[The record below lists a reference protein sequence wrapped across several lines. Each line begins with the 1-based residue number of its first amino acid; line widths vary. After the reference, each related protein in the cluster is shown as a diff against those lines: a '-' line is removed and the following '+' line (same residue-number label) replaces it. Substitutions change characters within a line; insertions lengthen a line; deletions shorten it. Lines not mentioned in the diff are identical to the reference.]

1 MHYYLEVALKLT
13 MGLLALVMVIN
24 LTGKGNLA
32 PTTAMEQIQNY
43 VFGGIIGGVI
53 YSKDLH
59 LIQFAVVLGI
69 WFLLVFGLR
78 KLKSRNH
85 FLQRVLDGKPTV
97 LIVNGE
103 IDVEACRSAKI
114 TAQELT
120 FKLRM
125 HSIFDIRKVKR
136 AVLEQNG
143 QLLTV
148 LSGEENLKYPLITD
162 GTIQKDVLAA
172 IDKDEDWLRTRLNE
186 KGYNDSSKLF
196 LVDFLSGDLVVTPY
210 SKENE
215 PTT

>member
-1 MHYYLEVALKLT
+1 MTYPNYFFSPSQSLIVYTMHYYFEVALKLA

-43 VFGGIIGGVI
+43 VLGGIIGGVI

-59 LIQFAVVLGI
+59 
-69 WFLLVFGLR
+69 
-78 KLKSRNH
+78 
-85 FLQRVLDGKPTV
+85 
-97 LIVNGE
+97 
-103 IDVEACRSAKI
+103 
-114 TAQELT
+114 TAHELT

-186 KGYNDSSKLF
+186 KGYNDISKLF

>member
-1 MHYYLEVALKLT
+1 
-13 MGLLALVMVIN
+13 
-24 LTGKGNLA
+24 
-32 PTTAMEQIQNY
+32 
-43 VFGGIIGGVI
+43 
-53 YSKDLH
+53 
-59 LIQFAVVLGI
+59 
-69 WFLLVFGLR
+69 
-78 KLKSRNH
+78 
-85 FLQRVLDGKPTV
+85 
-97 LIVNGE
+97 
-103 IDVEACRSAKI
+103 
-114 TAQELT
+114 
-120 FKLRM
+120 M

>member
-1 MHYYLEVALKLT
+1 
-13 MGLLALVMVIN
+13 
-24 LTGKGNLA
+24 
-32 PTTAMEQIQNY
+32 
-43 VFGGIIGGVI
+43 
-53 YSKDLH
+53 
-59 LIQFAVVLGI
+59 
-69 WFLLVFGLR
+69 
-78 KLKSRNH
+78 
-85 FLQRVLDGKPTV
+85 
-97 LIVNGE
+97 
-103 IDVEACRSAKI
+103 
-114 TAQELT
+114 
-120 FKLRM
+120 M

-148 LSGEENLKYPLITD
+148 LSGEDNLKYPLITD

-186 KGYNDSSKLF
+186 KGYNDISKLF

>member
-1 MHYYLEVALKLT
+1 
-13 MGLLALVMVIN
+13 
-24 LTGKGNLA
+24 
-32 PTTAMEQIQNY
+32 
-43 VFGGIIGGVI
+43 
-53 YSKDLH
+53 
-59 LIQFAVVLGI
+59 
-69 WFLLVFGLR
+69 
-78 KLKSRNH
+78 
-85 FLQRVLDGKPTV
+85 
-97 LIVNGE
+97 
-103 IDVEACRSAKI
+103 
-114 TAQELT
+114 
-120 FKLRM
+120 M

-148 LSGEENLKYPLITD
+148 LSGEENLKSPLITD

>member
-1 MHYYLEVALKLT
+1 M
-13 MGLLALVMVIN
+13 
-24 LTGKGNLA
+24 
-32 PTTAMEQIQNY
+32 
-43 VFGGIIGGVI
+43 
-53 YSKDLH
+53 
-59 LIQFAVVLGI
+59 
-69 WFLLVFGLR
+69 
-78 KLKSRNH
+78 
-85 FLQRVLDGKPTV
+85 
-97 LIVNGE
+97 
-103 IDVEACRSAKI
+103 
-114 TAQELT
+114 
-120 FKLRM
+120 
-125 HSIFDIRKVKR
+125 KR

>member
-1 MHYYLEVALKLT
+1 
-13 MGLLALVMVIN
+13 
-24 LTGKGNLA
+24 
-32 PTTAMEQIQNY
+32 
-43 VFGGIIGGVI
+43 
-53 YSKDLH
+53 
-59 LIQFAVVLGI
+59 
-69 WFLLVFGLR
+69 
-78 KLKSRNH
+78 
-85 FLQRVLDGKPTV
+85 
-97 LIVNGE
+97 
-103 IDVEACRSAKI
+103 
-114 TAQELT
+114 
-120 FKLRM
+120 M

-186 KGYNDSSKLF
+186 KGYNDISKLF

>member
-1 MHYYLEVALKLT
+1 M
-13 MGLLALVMVIN
+13 
-24 LTGKGNLA
+24 
-32 PTTAMEQIQNY
+32 
-43 VFGGIIGGVI
+43 
-53 YSKDLH
+53 
-59 LIQFAVVLGI
+59 
-69 WFLLVFGLR
+69 
-78 KLKSRNH
+78 
-85 FLQRVLDGKPTV
+85 

-114 TAQELT
+114 TAHELT